1 LAGGA
6 TGAGAILLLAT
17 PARAE
22 CLGDGCYDGLLWV
35 LIGMAVYA
43 LALLAALGMVIFSK
57 TRRAGLTLLGS
68 LAVIGLGA
76 FLLVQ

>member
-1 LAGGA
+1 
-6 TGAGAILLLAT
+6 
-17 PARAE
+17 
-22 CLGDGCYDGLLWV
+22 
-35 LIGMAVYA
+35 MAVYA
-43 LALLAALGMVIFSK
+43 LALLAALGMVIFRK